1 MHSVNCHRVL
11 LHLSP
16 YVVVVNFGSWSQTM
30 DPAVAADNVSSQ
42 ADEIEALSAIYQE
55 DWIVEDPAKR
65 VYKIVLSNEVSG
77 DKLSFQVTLPP
88 EYPSEAPPFYEI
100 SAPWMSQGGKARL
113 LAALDDYFYNH
124 LGENILYDWIE
135 IARNALHESATEG
148 ESAGA
153 SEEEETAQVVEPLE
167 QLTVESPALDFSGG
181 LNIFHGQILE
191 DRRSVFQAHL
201 AEVHSV
207 REVEQVLDE
216 LKTNKKIAE
225 ATHNIWAYRIS
236 LTEPR
241 SVLCKDS
248 EDDGETNAG
257 NRLLHLLD
265 ILNVTN
271 VVVVV
276 TRWYGGIH
284 LGPDRFKHINHVA
297 RDLLEQHGYIRK
309 EAQTPDSRSKGK
321 QKKVKSKRT

>member
-1 MHSVNCHRVL
+1 
-11 LHLSP
+11 
-16 YVVVVNFGSWSQTM
+16 M
-30 DPAVAADNVSSQ
+30 DPVVSADNVSSQ

-55 DWIVEDPAKR
+55 DWIVEDAAKR
-65 VYKIVLSNEVSG
+65 VYKIVLNSEVSG

-100 SAPWMSQGGKARL
+100 SAPWMSQEEKARL
-113 LAALDDYFYNH
+113 LAALDDYFYFVFVAITWVKTSCTIGLRLLATHCMRLLQEEGQRVPVTRRKQLKWWNH
-124 LGENILYDWIE
+124 CSSSLWSL
-135 IARNALHESATEG
+135 
-148 ESAGA
+148 
-153 SEEEETAQVVEPLE
+153 Q
-167 QLTVESPALDFSGG
+167 
-181 LNIFHGQILE
+181 
-191 DRRSVFQAHL
+191 
-201 AEVHSV
+201 
-207 REVEQVLDE
+207 VEQVLDE

-225 ATHNIWAYRIS
+225 ATHNIWAYRIA

-309 EAQTPDSRSKGK
+309 EAPAPDSKSKGK